1 MTVGSKGQAGSAVV
15 DENFTFWD
23 YVKAAFTHKYR
34 LPLLGKMPVNQMA
47 LFAVGVLG
55 MFNPGFW
62 FLGAAAELGYLA
74 FLSSSASFQKLQQ
87 GERLL
92 AKQTG
97 FEGKVQAAI
106 AALSLE
112 SRARY
117 GRLLRE
123 CGLILGIAPPTGAE
137 GLGTLSDMRAGG
149 LNQLL
154 WLFVRLLTSREVI
167 SNNLSQVDRASV
179 EAEVDRVRERLA
191 RAEKDSAL
199 ARSLQATLDIQ
210 IKRMENHT
218 KALSSLEVIDAELER
233 IEQQVSLIR
242 EESAVSGGPEF
253 LSDRLDAVTST
264 LGETSRWMD
273 QNAEFLGSLGTD
285 ELDAAA
291 LPRLPQVQTA
301 APPPPPPP
309 RARQKG

>member
-1 MTVGSKGQAGSAVV
+1 MT
-15 DENFTFWD
+15 DDTFTFWD
-23 YVKAAFTHKYR
+23 YVKAAFTHRYHV
-34 LPLLGKMPVNQMA
+34 PLLGKMPVNQMG
-47 LFAVGVLG
+47 LFAVAALAVV
-55 MFNPGFW
+55 NPGFL

-74 FLSSSASFQKLQQ
+74 FLSSNASFQKLCQ

-97 FEGKVQAAI
+97 FEGKVQAAVV
-106 AALSLE
+106 ALSLE

-123 CGLILGIAPPTGAE
+123 CGLILGIAPAAGSSDF
-137 GLGTLSDMRAGG
+137 GTLSDLRAGG

-167 SNNLSQVDRASV
+167 ANNLSQVDRKSV
-179 EAEVDRVRERLA
+179 EAEVDRIRDRLS

-210 IKRMENHT
+210 IKRLENLT
-218 KALSSLEVIDAELER
+218 KAIGSLEVIDAELER
-233 IEQQVSLIR
+233 IEQQASLIR

-253 LSDRLDAVTST
+253 ISARLDAVTST
-264 LGETSRWMD
+264 IGETSKWMD
-273 QNAEFLGSLGTD
+273 QNAEILGSFGGMEPDL
-285 ELDAAA
+285 AA
-291 LPRLPQVQTA
+291 LPRLPMVMPTPTPTPQRVKL
-301 APPPPPPP
+301 
-309 RARQKG
+309 KG

>member
-1 MTVGSKGQAGSAVV
+1 LTDDV
-15 DENFTFWD
+15 FTFWD
-23 YVKAAFTHKYR
+23 YVKAAFTHKHR

-62 FLGAAAELGYLA
+62 FLGAAGELGYLA
-74 FLSSSASFQKLQQ
+74 FLSSNASFQKLQQ

-97 FEGKVQAAI
+97 FEGKVQVAI

-123 CGLILGIAPPTGAE
+123 CGLILGIAPPAGE

-167 SNNLSQVDRASV
+167 SSNLSQVDRASV

-242 EESAVSGGPEF
+242 EESAVSGGPEL
-253 LSDRLDAVTST
+253 LSVRLDAVTST

-285 ELDAAA
+285 DLDAAA
-291 LPRLPQVQTA
+291 LPRLPQVQTT